1 MTGALAWNLLRLLF
15 STRFGRA
22 RSKARTQVGRI
33 DPVEEKLAVW
43 GEPTLHVRDISS
55 GQFGFQLRSRVNTP
69 ILSGGPLPVGG
80 DLQSTAKALLLACT
94 KEELLRVDSSP
105 DGFVISLMDPLMDPE
120 GAALGCTDPIE
131 TEALARAMIRLIVVQ
146 ARSAAVVLPR
156 IGSGSDLQLPR

>member
-1 MTGALAWNLLRLLF
+1 MASTYFSSGFSMDPNANAAL
-15 STRFGRA
+15 GRA

-43 GEPTLHVRDISS
+43 GEPKLHVRDISS

-69 ILSGGPLPVGG
+69 ILSGGPLPVAG
-80 DLQSTAKALLLACT
+80 DIQSTAKALLLACT
-94 KEELLRVDSSP
+94 KEELLRVDSGP
-105 DGFVISLMDPLMDPE
+105 DGFVISLMDPQ

-156 IGSGSDLQLPR
+156 IGSSSDLQLPR